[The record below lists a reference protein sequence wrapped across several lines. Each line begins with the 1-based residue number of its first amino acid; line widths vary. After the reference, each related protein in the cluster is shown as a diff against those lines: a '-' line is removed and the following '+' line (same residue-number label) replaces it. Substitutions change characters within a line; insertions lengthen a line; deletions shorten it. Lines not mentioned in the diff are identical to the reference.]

1 MDWANIAASVV
12 SCQDESY
19 NRLLVNVLRER
30 KMSDQNQVEESQESG
45 GDSMADAFSAVALVV
60 IAVVIAVY
68 WVSNQ

>member
-1 MDWANIAASVV
+1 
-12 SCQDESY
+12 
-19 NRLLVNVLRER
+19 
-30 KMSDQNQVEESQESG
+30 MSDQNQVEESQESG